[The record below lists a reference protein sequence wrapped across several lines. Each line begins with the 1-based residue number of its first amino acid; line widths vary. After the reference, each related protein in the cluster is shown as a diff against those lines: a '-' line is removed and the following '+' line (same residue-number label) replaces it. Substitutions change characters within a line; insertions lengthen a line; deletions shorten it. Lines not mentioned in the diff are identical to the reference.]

1 MKNLLNICILVICM
15 IGLFSC
21 RGNSGQKAV
30 QMAKK
35 YIGKTVNTT
44 KKLHLENH
52 ADDVTR
58 IKFVKV
64 RCKKCNGTGKFAIN
78 KCSECEGDGW
88 VYRVERRY

>member
-1 MKNLLNICILVICM
+1 MKKVIYITLLVTCV
-15 IGLFSC
+15 IGLSSC
-21 RGNSGQKAV
+21 RGSSGQKAM

-35 YIGKTVNTT
+35 YIGKTVTTT

-52 ADDVTR
+52 ADDVAR

-64 RCKKCNGTGKFAIN
+64 RCKKCNGTGKFVIN

-88 VYRVERRY
+88 VYKVERRY

>member
-1 MKNLLNICILVICM
+1 MKKVIYITLLVSCL
-15 IGLFSC
+15 IGLSSC
-21 RGNSGQKAV
+21 RGGSGQKAM

-35 YIGKTVNTT
+35 YIGKTVTTT

-52 ADDVTR
+52 ADDVAR

-88 VYRVERRY
+88 VYKVERRY